1 MKVYDLDHNIY
12 TLSLTGYTINNNDN
26 RPRSE
31 LHMLGRKII
40 KEVYPLTPVLEEVFI
55 TIRRGQTA
63 YLDFFLPQHNLCVEV
78 HGEQHFRFCEFY
90 HKNQMGFLQHKKR
103 DRDKRTWL
111 EINNIKL
118 VEFNYN
124 ESGTEWRSKLS
135 GRPHEES

>member
-1 MKVYDLDHNIY
+1 MKVYDLDNNLS
-12 TLSLTGYTINNNDN
+12 TLSLKGYSLTNNET

-31 LHMLGRKII
+31 LHLLARKVIR
-40 KEVYPLTPVLEEVFI
+40 EYYPLTEIVEELAI
-55 TIRRGQTA
+55 PIRRGQTA
-63 YLDFFLPQHNLCVEV
+63 YLDFFLPQYSLCVEV